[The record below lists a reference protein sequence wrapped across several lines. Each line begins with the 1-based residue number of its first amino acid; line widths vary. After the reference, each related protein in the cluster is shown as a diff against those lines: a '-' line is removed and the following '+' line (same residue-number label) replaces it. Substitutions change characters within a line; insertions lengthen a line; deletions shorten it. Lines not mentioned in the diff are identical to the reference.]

1 VIRIFP
7 RNEPANPAEYVS
19 ERPEMTSHGGRPRKA
34 KTMKGNN
41 NMKMILKNRTALVAL
56 LFVLALLLA
65 PKVYASGHF
74 ATNYTNAS
82 LTGVYGY
89 STSGE
94 ILGPGN
100 PNNNGTNIPVN
111 NAGVMWFDGN
121 GTFEFHDTANVGG
134 NIIQRGT
141 ADNPIVGTYTV
152 NPDGTGTMQ
161 WFSNGSNHA
170 RAFAIV
176 DSGKELQ
183 LGSAEGLSIG
193 PGVVGRGVAKKQ

>member
-1 VIRIFP
+1 
-7 RNEPANPAEYVS
+7 
-19 ERPEMTSHGGRPRKA
+19 M
-34 KTMKGNN
+34 KTT
-41 NMKMILKNRTALVAL
+41 LKNRTALIAF
-56 LFVLALLLA
+56 LFALALPLV
-65 PKVYASGHF
+65 PKAYASGHF
-74 ATNYTNAS
+74 ARNYTNAS
-82 LTGVYGY
+82 LTGVYGD

-152 NPDGTGTMQ
+152 NPDCTGTMQ
-161 WFSNGSNHA
+161 WFSNGSNHE

-176 DSGKELQ
+176 DGGRELQ

>member
-1 VIRIFP
+1 MK
-7 RNEPANPAEYVS
+7 N
-19 ERPEMTSHGGRPRKA
+19 
-34 KTMKGNN
+34 KTN
-41 NMKMILKNRTALVAL
+41 TFAAV
-56 LFVLALLLA
+56 LLLGVA
-65 PKVYASGHF
+65 FLVGPTVYASGHF
-74 ATNYTNAS
+74 ATSYTNAS

-89 STSGE
+89 STAAE
-94 ILGPGN
+94 ILGPAN

-170 RAFAIV
+170 RVFAIV
-176 DSGKELQ
+176 DGGKELQ
-183 LGSAEGLSIG
+183 LASADGLSLG
-193 PGVVGRGVAKKQ
+193 PAAVGRSGVAKKQ

>member
-1 VIRIFP
+1 MR
-7 RNEPANPAEYVS
+7 S
-19 ERPEMTSHGGRPRKA
+19 
-34 KTMKGNN
+34 
-41 NMKMILKNRTALVAL
+41 KNIMFAV
-56 LFVLALLLA
+56 VLLLA
-65 PKVYASGHF
+65 VALPLVPRVYASGHF
-74 ATNYTNAS
+74 ATSYTNAS

-176 DSGKELQ
+176 DGGRELQ
-183 LGSAEGLSIG
+183 LASAEGLSIG
-193 PGVVGRGVAKKQ
+193 PGVVGRSGVAKKQ